1 MKIYILTSVA
11 LFAEYGDLDS
21 LESPSVQVSVHP
33 SLRSAQTRMRSE
45 LEQEKFDAEAAG
57 YDNNYYKA
65 KADKTTARFERGSIG
80 EGVSYN
86 LVEWEIVEKETPQN
100 LQSRGRRQGHRQ
112 DSNRRG

>member
-21 LESPSVQVSVHP
+21 LESPSVEVSVHP
-33 SLRSAQTRMRSE
+33 SLRVAQTQMRRE

-57 YDNNYYKA
+57 FDNNSYKA
-65 KADKTTARFERGSIG
+65 KADKTTARFESGSIG

-86 LVEWEIVEKETPQN
+86 LVEWEIVEKDITQT
-100 LQSRGRRQGHRQ
+100 R
-112 DSNRRG
+112 